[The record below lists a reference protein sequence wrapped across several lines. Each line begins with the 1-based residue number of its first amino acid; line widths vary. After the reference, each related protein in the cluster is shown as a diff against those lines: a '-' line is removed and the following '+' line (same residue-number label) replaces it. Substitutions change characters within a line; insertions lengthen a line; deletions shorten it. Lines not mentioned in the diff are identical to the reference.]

1 MSNIEK
7 YVENYL
13 LVRDKRKRIKDEAE
27 EKMKKCDE
35 VMQRLENALNQSM
48 TELGADSVKT
58 PHGTAYFSSRYRA
71 SGEDWLAIERFC
83 LEHNRLDFF
92 ERRISSTVV
101 KEYAETTGE
110 LPPGVRAEITR
121 TVNIRKS

>member
-1 MSNIEK
+1 MSNIEENVEK
-7 YVENYL
+7 YL
-13 LVRDKRKRIKDEAE
+13 KVRDIRKRVKDEAK

-35 VMQRLENALNQSM
+35 LMARLENALNAEM
-48 TELGADSVKT
+48 TGMGADSVKT

-101 KEYAETTGE
+101 KEFVETTGE
-110 LPPGVRAEITR
+110 LPPGIRAEITR

>member
-1 MSNIEK
+1 MSNIEENVEK
-7 YVENYL
+7 YL
-13 LVRDKRKRIKDEAE
+13 KVRDLRKRIKDEADI
-27 EKMKKCDE
+27 KMKKCDE
-35 VMQRLENALNQSM
+35 VMERLENALNQAM
-48 TELGADSVKT
+48 TEMGVDSAKT
-58 PHGTAYFSSRYRA
+58 PFGTAYFSSRYRA

-101 KEYAETTGE
+101 KEFVETTGE
-110 LPPGVRAEITR
+110 LPPGIRAEITR

>member
-1 MSNIEK
+1 MSNIEENVEK
-7 YVENYL
+7 YL
-13 LVRDKRKRIKDEAE
+13 KVRDIRKRIKDEAE